1 MQNNES
7 DLGNSMEGWRSVIL
21 GATGLTGSNLMRIL
35 SAKSKYKTVDV
46 LVRRNINVP
55 TKVTQH
61 ITAFRE

>member
-1 MQNNES
+1 
-7 DLGNSMEGWRSVIL
+7 MEGWRSVIL